1 MNGAE
6 CLLIIGMIKQLSH
19 EIDQNASINRE
30 TGDRVVKSDIIES
43 CISNLLETLDEIYE
57 DIKV

>member
-19 EIDQNASINRE
+19 EIEQNAYITYEN
-30 TGDRVVKSDIIES
+30 DKVVKADIVES
-43 CISNLLETLDEIYE
+43 SISNILETLDEIYE

>member
-19 EIDQNASINRE
+19 EIEQNSFINRE
-30 TGDRVVKSDIIES
+30 TGDNVVKSEIVDS
-43 CISNLLETLDEIYE
+43 FVSNVLETLDEIYE

>member
-1 MNGAE
+1 MNSAE

-19 EIDQNASINRE
+19 EIEHKSYICREGDKVVNA
-30 TGDRVVKSDIIES
+30 DIVES
-43 CISNLLETLDEIYE
+43 YISNVLETLDEIYE